1 MQFPK
6 LVPWDISKQYMGK
19 SIPWS
24 INTSLKPWFKK
35 LFSRFFIMIS
45 QRLKKAPLPCDS
57 PGLEAPVVCL
67 SHDKLLEEVLSG
79 LVTTNSL
86 MG

>member
-1 MQFPK
+1 
-6 LVPWDISKQYMGK
+6 
-19 SIPWS
+19 
-24 INTSLKPWFKK
+24 
-35 LFSRFFIMIS
+35 MIS

-57 PGLEAPVVCL
+57 PGLEAAVVCL

-79 LVTTNSL
+79 LGTTNSL